1 MKLLLA
7 TLMIMMLVGCS
18 TTVPVKQRWPA
29 APAAL
34 QERCPPLKQLDQSQ
48 GTLRDLLMVM
58 IDNYAVYYS
67 CAGRTQGWQDWYTDQ
82 KKIFEDSNK

>member
-1 MKLLLA
+1 MKLWLA
-7 TLMIMMLVGCS
+7 ALITMLAGCS
-18 TTVPVKQRWPA
+18 TTVPVKQRWPD

-34 QERCPPLKQLDQSQ
+34 QERCPPLKQLDKDQN
-48 GTLRDLLMVM
+48 TLRDLLMVM

-67 CAGRTQGWQDWYTDQ
+67 CAGRAQGWQDWYMEQ